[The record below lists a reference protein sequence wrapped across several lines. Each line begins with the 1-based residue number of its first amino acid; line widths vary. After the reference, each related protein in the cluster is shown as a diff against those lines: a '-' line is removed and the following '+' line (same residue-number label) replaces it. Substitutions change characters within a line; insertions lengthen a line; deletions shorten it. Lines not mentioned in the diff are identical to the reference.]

1 MEGFMNRKSWSGGLT
16 LIEITVVLCIITAAS
31 ALAIP
36 SIVGVMPRFQLNS
49 QVSAL
54 HNDLQRIRLR
64 SINLNTD
71 LRIRFTLAAYPDA
84 DTYRAQFYDTDAGS
98 WEWDEE
104 VPFQEV
110 TNEVDIVTMT
120 TSSTGTVTVGAV
132 NLYFYPDGTADAS
145 SIYFTNS
152 GNMRKLMTV
161 AQNTG
166 IIRVSDGW

>member
-1 MEGFMNRKSWSGGLT
+1 MT

-64 SINLNTD
+64 SINLNED
-71 LRIRFTLAAYPDA
+71 LRVRFTLAAYPDA
-84 DTYRAQFYDTDAGS
+84 DTYRAQYYDPDTGFWA
-98 WEWDEE
+98 WEEE
-104 VPFQEV
+104 IPLQEV

-120 TSSTGTVTVGAV
+120 TSSTGTKTVGAV

-145 SIYFTNS
+145 EIYVTNS
-152 GNMRKLMTV
+152 KNIRKMVTV
-161 AQNTG
+161 AKTTG
-166 IIRVSDGW
+166 IIKVSDGW